1 QPPNF
6 SDWILAILALFPSLY
21 IILNREELNMR
32 IEQVTSLTTIQVVL
46 GVIIILLVIE
56 ACRRAVSV
64 SFASVVT
71 IILIFMF
78 ISPYLPGPFQ
88 SRGIDFERIIEIM
101 YLSGSDGVYG
111 FLTGISSN
119 IIFIFIIFAA
129 IMVYS
134 GVGDFFM
141 DLSILIAGKYRGG
154 PAKITVFS
162 SGLFGSISGSS
173 VSDIYATG

>member
-1 QPPNF
+1 MRKIQGKTSVFLAIWGTFTVLLHLYTALYGVFEPRLQRSIHVLLLLPIVFIIYPMKKTKIEQPHNF

-88 SRGIDFERIIEIM
+88 
-101 YLSGSDGVYG
+101 
-111 FLTGISSN
+111 
-119 IIFIFIIFAA
+119 
-129 IMVYS
+129 
-134 GVGDFFM
+134 
-141 DLSILIAGKYRGG
+141 
-154 PAKITVFS
+154 
-162 SGLFGSISGSS
+162 
-173 VSDIYATG
+173 